1 MKSNS
6 LTAIQDVGQ
15 AEQAEAWLLRLPQL
29 PPADLPDQR
38 EIEDTVAALSQPAN
52 PSWILAR
59 VASLLL
65 PYYEKDTPQAVREME
80 AEDWLESLA
89 DMPQWAIDRAV
100 RWWKGPDNPDRRKR
114 PIEGDIAGRAKMH
127 WGNMRAV
134 PAIIDRK
141 RNPSRYLPKPE
152 VKREYPTPERAA
164 EIMRE
169 IGFKPRTFGANSL
182 GD

>member
-1 MKSNS
+1 MT
-6 LTAIQDVGQ
+6 TAITSLADQGQ

-38 EIEDTVAALSQPAN
+38 EIEATVAALSQPAN

-100 RWWKGPDNPDRRKR
+100 RWWKGSDNPDRRKR
-114 PIEGDIAGRAKMH
+114 PLEGDIAGIAGRLSGNVKAVAKITDRQRRSAIPKPFPEPIKPITDEDRAHRAK
-127 WGNMRAV
+127 V
-134 PAIIDRK
+134 
-141 RNPSRYLPKPE
+141 
-152 VKREYPTPERAA
+152 AA
-164 EIMRE
+164 EI
-169 IGFKPRTFGANSL
+169 L
-182 GD
+182 GNFAKRD

>member
-1 MKSNS
+1 M
-6 LTAIQDVGQ
+6 
-15 AEQAEAWLLRLPQL
+15 LRLPQL
-29 PPADLPDQR
+29 QPDDLPDQR
-38 EIEDTVAALSQPAN
+38 EIEATVAALSQPAN

-89 DMPQWAIDRAV
+89 DMPQWAVDKAV

-114 PIEGDIAGRAKMH
+114 PLEGDITGRARVAL
-127 WGNMRAV
+127 GNVKAV
-134 PAIIDRK
+134 PVLSARK
-141 RNPSRYLPKPE
+141 RAYVPPE
-152 VKREYPTPERAA
+152 PRHVEPITEEERARRKAFVDQIRA
-164 EIMRE
+164 EAA
-169 IGFKPRTFGANSL
+169 KKFGANSL